1 MIIECQR
8 HDDYQESVKWLLGFL
23 EEYTGHAKT
32 ATSQGAQSHDA
43 VRSDPSLQQA
53 LSEIRTLLERFANG
67 KSFNG
72 ITDRV
77 NALYDDANND
87 PELRGWFKQVDAW
100 ARKSLLEPGY
110 VLNDECGRE
119 GNRLRDSGRQFYD
132 GKYKDHFDG
141 VFNAIGDFFTAM
153 GNDPLN
159 ARFGQDWARLTRD
172 LLFDSEGNMQFKP
185 ELWNDIRKV
194 ILPSA
199 IDRVGYI
206 PIPRV
211 EYTDDQLDL
220 VIENLTLSGRN
231 LFPNLVTMEAHNF
244 VKFSPYNNISDEHHH
259 EFTLHFG
266 QVQADMRDVAFYFNK
281 KSGFPKI
288 KDSGLA
294 DVILGGNGLAVSSSI
309 PYSFYD

>member
-1 MIIECQR
+1 
-8 HDDYQESVKWLLGFL
+8 
-23 EEYTGHAKT
+23 
-32 ATSQGAQSHDA
+32 
-43 VRSDPSLQQA
+43 
-53 LSEIRTLLERFANG
+53 
-67 KSFNG
+67 
-72 ITDRV
+72 
-77 NALYDDANND
+77 
-87 PELRGWFKQVDAW
+87 
-100 ARKSLLEPGY
+100 
-110 VLNDECGRE
+110 
-119 GNRLRDSGRQFYD
+119 
-132 GKYKDHFDG
+132 
-141 VFNAIGDFFTAM
+141 
-153 GNDPLN
+153 
-159 ARFGQDWARLTRD
+159 
-172 LLFDSEGNMQFKP
+172 MQFKP

-294 DVILGGNGLAVSSSI
+294 DVILGGNGLAVSSLFPSSPLNVADVNI
-309 PYSFYD
+309 GHCPPYICGEGQVVRLQGQRR